1 MNEIFDILIIGGGI
15 NGAGIARDAS
25 GRNLNVC
32 LVEQNKVGSA
42 TSSWSTKL
50 IHGGLRY
57 LEHYEFRLVRES
69 LKEREV
75 LMRMAP
81 HLIRPLRF
89 VLPHLPEM
97 RPKWLLRM
105 GLFIYDKLGGRNRLA
120 GSRAVSLK
128 TDRAGKCLKAKFATG
143 FEYSDC
149 FVDDSRL
156 TIINAV
162 AAAEFGVERSGSW
175 TVVRALP

>member
-1 MNEIFDILIIGGGI
+1 MNDNSFDILIIGGGI
-15 NGAGIARDAS
+15 NGCGIAHELAARGYS
-25 GRNLNVC
+25 VC
-32 LVEQNKVGSA
+32 LAEKNDIASA

-89 VLPHLPEM
+89 VLPYLPDC
-97 RPKWLLRM
+97 LLYTSPSPR
-105 GLFIYDKLGGRNRLA
+105 D
-120 GSRAVSLK
+120 
-128 TDRAGKCLKAKFATG
+128 
-143 FEYSDC
+143 
-149 FVDDSRL
+149 
-156 TIINAV
+156 
-162 AAAEFGVERSGSW
+162 
-175 TVVRALP
+175 